1 MCIMFLAQVV
11 EPCLAVLQRASR
23 SLGSRLYT
31 FSRTSPLLFRTL
43 LGAHHFDKRFYR
55 LFKWAKIKNKRIVL

>member
-1 MCIMFLAQVV
+1 MFLAQVV

-43 LGAHHFDKRFYR
+43 LGAHHFDLGYYIHIIQRSTTIDI
-55 LFKWAKIKNKRIVL
+55 LL